1 MLWVLYVMNPSAE
14 DILDM
19 LLDGDPVVWHI
30 SREGDDIRVVA
41 TMEDGSERPIAVPLA
56 SPTSDSDPCV

>member
-1 MLWVLYVMNPSAE
+1 MNPTAQ
-14 DILDM
+14 DILDL

-41 TMEDGSERPIAVPLA
+41 TMADGTSRPIAVPIA
-56 SPTSDSDPCV
+56 APTSDQDPSV

>member
-1 MLWVLYVMNPSAE
+1 VNPTAQ
-14 DILDM
+14 DILDL

-41 TMEDGSERPIAVPLA
+41 TMPDGTSRPIAVPISA
-56 SPTSDSDPCV
+56 PTSDQDQSV

>member
-1 MLWVLYVMNPSAE
+1 VNPTAE
-14 DILDM
+14 EILDM

-41 TMEDGSERPIAVPLA
+41 TMEDGTSRPISVPIA
-56 SPTSDSDPCV
+56 APTSDQDPSV